1 MPRKTRPSS
10 TISYVITMDFFT
22 HYSKSE
28 GLKQALRRLVFA
40 VSMLLAGWA
49 QAENL
54 TEISQFKLERADEE
68 IQLSAQLQFELPAA
82 VEEAL
87 LKGIPMYFLVEADVM
102 RERWYWYD
110 KRVAGAQRQ
119 LRLAYQP
126 LTRRWRLNV
135 NAGATAGS
143 NVGLALNQSLETL
156 PQAMAVIKRIA
167 RWKVADVSELDPQ
180 QKYKIEFRFRLDLSQ
195 LPRPFQIGAL
205 GQSEWEIAATT
216 QAPLTLEPLK

>member
-1 MPRKTRPSS
+1 M
-10 TISYVITMDFFT
+10 
-22 HYSKSE
+22 
-28 GLKQALRRLVFA
+28 LFA
-40 VSMLLAGWA
+40 VLMLLAGWA
-49 QAENL
+49 QAQSQ
-54 TEISQFKLERADEE
+54 TEISQFKLERTEDE
-68 IQLSAQLQFELPAA
+68 IHLSAQLQFDLPAA

-87 LKGIPMYFLVEADVM
+87 LKGIPMYFLIEADIM

-110 KRVAGAQRQ
+110 KRIAGVQRQ

-135 NAGATAGS
+135 NTGSGAGG

-156 PQAMAVIKRIA
+156 PQAMAIIKRVA
-167 RWKVADVSELDPQ
+167 RWKVVDIADLDAL

-205 GQSEWEIAATT
+205 GQSEWDISANYL
-216 QAPLTLEPLK
+216 APLKLESLK